1 MTGAMTGALIKS
13 GGALCGGID
22 VGGTKI
28 EAQLFGAGFA
38 PLTQRRLPTSR
49 GDFRDFMAVL
59 AEQVEWILEATG
71 KSAPVGVALPG
82 IVDPRTGAS
91 TAANL
96 PIGGRDVAAAL
107 RARFGRDFVF
117 LNDCSAFALS
127 EARGGAGEGFETVLG
142 LILGTGVAAGFC
154 QQGAE
159 APGRLNRL
167 AVEIGQVGI
176 SARALAGLN
185 LPLIRCGCGRIGCY
199 ETYVA
204 GPGLA
209 RLAEAKLGRRVAAEE
224 LSAHA
229 EGEAVLDLWAH
240 LAAEALDQARLL
252 LDPQCVALGGG
263 LSRLPGVAERLMA
276 ALARRP
282 LGDLRPPALRV
293 AKFGDA
299 SGGRGA
305 AIQAWSLST

>member
-1 MTGAMTGALIKS
+1 MSVSQAGT
-13 GGALCGGID
+13 ALCGGID

-38 PLTQRRLPTSR
+38 PLAKRRLPTSR

-59 AEQVEWILEATG
+59 AGQVEWIMAATP
-71 KSAPVGVALPG
+71 KTAPIGVALPG

-96 PIGGRDVAAAL
+96 PIGGRNVAAAL
-107 RARFGRDFVF
+107 RTRFGRDFAF

-154 QQGAE
+154 QRGAE

-167 AVEIGQVGI
+167 AVEIGHVGI
-176 SARALAGLN
+176 SARALEGLN
-185 LPLIRCGCGRIGCY
+185 LPLIRCGCGRLGCY

-209 RLAEAKLGRRVAAEE
+209 RLAEAGLGLRISGEE
-224 LSAHA
+224 LAAHP
-229 EGEAVLDLWAH
+229 EGEAVLEIWAD

-252 LDPQCVALGGG
+252 LDPQCVVLGGG
-263 LSRLPGVAERLMA
+263 LSRLPGVAERLAA

-282 LGDLRPPALRV
+282 LGDLRPPALRI
-293 AKFGDA
+293 ATFGDA

-305 AIQAWSLST
+305 AIHAGSLTP